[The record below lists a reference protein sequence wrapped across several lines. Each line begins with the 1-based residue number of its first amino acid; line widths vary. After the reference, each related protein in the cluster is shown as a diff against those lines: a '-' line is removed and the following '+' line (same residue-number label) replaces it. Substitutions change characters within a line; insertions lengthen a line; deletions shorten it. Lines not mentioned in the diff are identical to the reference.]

1 MGLIPA
7 RMVDVVLTPHIREAG
22 QLFDAHHKGRL
33 FAMFRDPI
41 ERIESLYYFLRMPDQ
56 EAAVGLSVNDMTL
69 VQFASDFSENW
80 MVRSLVGVMVGPIG
94 QPHVDVA
101 KQILKQKFL
110 IGLLEEKTESLRR
123 IEAYYGWR
131 LPSRVS
137 QTCKNNMFYFEP
149 QSKNLHP
156 ATDRTSPEFAAL
168 FAVNVYDMQLY
179 EYAKFLFE
187 EQASLISKR

>member
-69 VQFASDFSENW
+69 VQFATDFSENW

-137 QTCKNNMFYFEP
+137 QTCKN
-149 QSKNLHP
+149 LHP